1 MKSLPPVLSY
11 FNSISFQ
18 TRTKKLNNFRNCR
31 KLQVVFENKTR
42 LGNVFNSKIAFPKM
56 LVLVVFTSLIVN
68 ETLDCKNRWTGGY
81 ITDYRLYHKI
91 KPKNSSLDEPKNSPV
106 DDNFLFSNH
115 LVSFE
120 LNILTSGS
128 KKHLLESRVSLLI
141 MIDQPFLN
149 KKHFLYEKFLTLFY

>member
-1 MKSLPPVLSY
+1 
-11 FNSISFQ
+11 
-18 TRTKKLNNFRNCR
+18 
-31 KLQVVFENKTR
+31 
-42 LGNVFNSKIAFPKM
+42 M

-120 LNILTSGS
+120 LNILTSRS
-128 KKHLLESRVSLLI
+128 KKHLLESRVNLLI